1 MLCLPPFGLQDEYTD
16 AAIVRFCQ
24 SKRWNAKKIA
34 KQIQQTAAW
43 RKQVGADLYR
53 TAFIDGKKVLSYPLV
68 VAGLKSC
75 PMLFALGHSKDG
87 CPIDWTAVGHMDMN
101 QALNLMT
108 DDEYFE
114 YNFICLEFF
123 TTHFDRLSFERADGK
138 LCKGMSVMDCAGMGW
153 SFFWPSILKRNNMC
167 APLMDL
173 YYPESYALFVCINAP
188 GIFEVLFRV
197 LKPFFGQDT
206 IDSVRIVKAADTRS
220 QLAALIDS
228 AFVPA
233 CYGGSLKQLPAEWAA
248 VVGLDTLSDDDTAQL
263 MPGPPEAMGGFH
275 RPPNGSAPAVSSKGC
290 VSLPDGSMVRDEGS
304 PATAA
309 TRKVAD
315 AGAVDEARIA
325 ELEKQAERSALE
337 AREARA

>member
-1 MLCLPPFGLQDEYTD
+1 MARTDERATRESGLQDEYTD

-206 IDSVRIVKAADTRS
+206 IDCEACTHDTRTG
-220 QLAALIDS
+220 ARERRM
-228 AFVPA
+228 VPA
-233 CYGGSLKQLPAEWAA
+233 RPVSRLRHC
-248 VVGLDTLSDDDTAQL
+248 LSHAHVAFAIAYFL
-263 MPGPPEAMGGFH
+263 
-275 RPPNGSAPAVSSKGC
+275 APFG
-290 VSLPDGSMVRDEGS
+290 
-304 PATAA
+304 AA
-309 TRKVAD
+309 TRTLTSRMPQRCASLRRPTHGANWRRSSTQRSCPRAMVA
-315 AGAVDEARIA
+315 
-325 ELEKQAERSALE
+325 RSSSSPPSGLPSSGWT
-337 AREARA
+337 RCRMMIRRS